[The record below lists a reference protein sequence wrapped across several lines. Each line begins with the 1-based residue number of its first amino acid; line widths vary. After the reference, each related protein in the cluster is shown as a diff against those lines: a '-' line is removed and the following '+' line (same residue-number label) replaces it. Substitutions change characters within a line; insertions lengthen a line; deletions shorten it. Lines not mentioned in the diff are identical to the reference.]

1 MLKKRYRLKSRSEF
15 KRTLAGRRLCA
26 NDCFVLYGLSAP
38 GGFQPGPVR
47 FGFIVSRKVH
57 KRAVVRNR
65 IKRRLREL
73 VRTYLLA
80 DAQARELGR
89 FRAMVFIARL
99 GALDTPFEQL
109 KARLDRC
116 LPPIAATREPLETNL

>member
-1 MLKKRYRLKSRSEF
+1 MLKKRYRLKSRGEF
-15 KRTLAGRRLCA
+15 KKTLAGRRVCA
-26 NDCFVLYGLSAP
+26 NDCFVLYGLAAP
-38 GGFQPGPVR
+38 PHGLPARVR

-73 VRTYLLA
+73 VRTHLLTPRFEA
-80 DAQARELGR
+80 PLQG
-89 FRAMVFIARL
+89 FRAMVFIARI
-99 GALDTPFEQL
+99 GAASLPFAEL

-116 LPPIAATREPLETNL
+116 LDFAPPTGGA